1 MAVHGGRTEL
11 TLISLNVSWYTG
23 FLVIGGLYASWTIGR
38 LYNKARK
45 IVQRADRAPTSKILG
60 LATSTATGLATIRA
74 FGSTAAYM
82 EQMHN
87 HVDDLSKARRYFW
100 IANRWLGLQMSLVGI
115 MFGVGTGASLLL
127 SESATL
133 NPSIFGFALTFS
145 MRFSSVVFKA
155 INGFGAFETAAITAD
170 AIAAFQYLETE
181 DQGGI
186 ETASNWPST
195 GRIEINGLT
204 VRYSDAQP
212 PVLNNID
219 LTVAPGQRV
228 GIVGRTGAG
237 KSTLLLALL
246 RMMEPEKGTIAIDGI
261 DVSKVRLHDLRR
273 NIGYIPQNPALFSGT
288 VRSNLDSFDQY
299 SEDQL
304 EHALQQVMLGAKAD
318 SSTTLNLDSVVVA
331 GGDNVSHGQRQ
342 LLCLARMLL
351 RKHKLIILDEATSAV
366 DDFTDEAIQAVIHAV
381 SEQTLVVV
389 AHRLKT
395 IASFDKIVVMDHGSI
410 AEQGSPQDLFEAGG
424 MFYRMVMSSED
435 SSELIARIRK

>member
-1 MAVHGGRTEL
+1 
-11 TLISLNVSWYTG
+11 
-23 FLVIGGLYASWTIGR
+23 
-38 LYNKARK
+38 
-45 IVQRADRAPTSKILG
+45 
-60 LATSTATGLATIRA
+60 
-74 FGSTAAYM
+74 
-82 EQMHN
+82 
-87 HVDDLSKARRYFW
+87 
-100 IANRWLGLQMSLVGI
+100 MSLLGI
-115 MFGVGTGASLLL
+115 MFGVGTGALLL
-127 SESATL
+127 VSESVTL
-133 NPSIFGFALTFS
+133 NPPMFGFALTFL

-237 KSTLLLALL
+237 KSTLSLALL
-246 RMMEPEKGTIAIDGI
+246 RMMVPDKGTIAIDGI
-261 DVSKVRLHDLRR
+261 DVFKVRLHDLRR

-351 RKHKLIILDEATSAV
+351 REHKLMILDEATSAV
-366 DDFTDEAIQAVIHAV
+366 DDSTDEAIQAVIQAA
-381 SEQTLVVV
+381 SGQTLVVV

-395 IASFDKIVVMDHGSI
+395 IASFDKIVVMEKGSI
-410 AEQGSPQDLFEAGG
+410 AEQGSPQELFETGG
-424 MFYRMVMSSED
+424 LFYKMVMSSED
-435 SSELIARIRK
+435 SSELVARIHK